1 MRKMHSQLSNLGDV
15 ISDTKFAIIISNALP
30 SSYDIL
36 KTLAVSTVSDMSQLV
51 SETLVEQVLRE
62 EKRKAN
68 QDSASALFAKQG
80 KTPDKSSSSKHPQKS
95 KKGKNCPHCTNLK
108 CKKIGHMIENCW
120 AEGGGSEGQRPKK
133 TSGTQS

>member
-1 MRKMHSQLSNLGDV
+1 MREMRSQLSNLGDV
-15 ISDTKFAIIISNALP
+15 ISDAKFAIIISNALP

-68 QDSASALFAKQG
+68 HDSASALFAKQG
-80 KTPDKSSSSKHPQKS
+80 KTPDKSSSLKPPQKS
-95 KKGKNCPHCTNLK
+95 KKCRNCTRGTN
-108 CKKIGHMIENCW
+108 
-120 AEGGGSEGQRPKK
+120 
-133 TSGTQS
+133 